1 MTRVRF
7 PLPAQ
12 KRKKLWFIQG
22 FSFNQINHRLKPV
35 SAFKD
40 VVLRSII
47 KAPNPRKEVLL
58 SLARKTLLYQLKH
71 CSYHCSYHIVWT
83 TRYRGKV
90 LADNYI
96 KAELKRMFKQIAN
109 WKDLKIYAWHIGD
122 EHIHLHISIPPKY
135 IGYRLLKLERNQ
147 S

>member
-1 MTRVRF
+1 M
-7 PLPAQ
+7 
-12 KRKKLWFIQG
+12 
-22 FSFNQINHRLKPV
+22 

-40 VVLRSII
+40 VVLEYII

-96 KAELKRMFKQIAN
+96 KTELKRMFFAWETFAIH
-109 WKDLKIYAWHIGD
+109 WIYLPLYI
-122 EHIHLHISIPPKY
+122 IIPLVIVAY
-135 IGYRLLKLERNQ
+135 ITGRKWFQDDYPLVNLRSFFGMFIFLFVIVGIVLFYFHNPQ
-147 S
+147 PFIYFQF